1 MFQTLYLW
9 GLGRGVGGGA
19 VFEQLAGM
27 DEQLISLLVL
37 ACAQEQARLCNGVQ
51 SSRKRGKK
59 RCTVA
64 AFRLVGSL
72 LKQVTAI
79 VRGPA
84 STPSVILKRGS
95 RRRLMRT

>member
-9 GLGRGVGGGA
+9 GLGGGGA

-37 ACAQEQARLCNGVQ
+37 TCAQEQARLCNGVQ

-59 RCTVA
+59 DAPLQRFDT
-64 AFRLVGSL
+64 SE
-72 LKQVTAI
+72 
-79 VRGPA
+79 A
-84 STPSVILKRGS
+84 S
-95 RRRLMRT
+95 